1 MSEWSLLCRL
11 TTPADQHEA
20 VEWPETVDWERLI
33 GLADGHGVLH
43 HLGERLSAVER
54 VPDELQDQLRA
65 RRRERVAHSLTLAN
79 GLHSVHEQFRDAS
92 IPALPYKGPV
102 LSAGAP
108 GAIAARQYVDLDIVV
123 APEAFDR
130 ACGLLRASDYE
141 QVERL
146 RALGEVALRN
156 KDSVVVDLHRS
167 ALPRYFPA
175 TLPVESLWSRRR
187 HVEVGGTSLPSFDP
201 VDRFVVLAVHGAKHR
216 WYKLA
221 WAHDVA
227 TLLVR
232 DETDWTEVVTRARS
246 LGALRHVRLACWL
259 ANHHF
264 GVTTPDAISV
274 AADPVAADLGAELVE
289 QFEPSAT
296 PPTDR
301 AQFRYQWRAL
311 ARRRDRVRY
320 ATRLATLPSER
331 DIQNVPLPAFAT
343 PLYRV
348 VRPVRLLGRYG
359 RAAVS
364 RLLTGP

>member
-1 MSEWSLLCRL
+1 MSEWALLCRL
-11 TTPADQHEA
+11 TTPTDPQEA
-20 VEWPETVDWERLI
+20 IEWPETVDWDRLI
-33 GLADGHGVLH
+33 SLADAHGVLH
-43 HLGERLSAVER
+43 HLGERLSTVGR
-54 VPDELQDQLRA
+54 VPDEVQDQLTA
-65 RRRERVAHSLTLAN
+65 RRRERVARSLTLTN
-79 GLHSVHEQFRDAS
+79 GLHSVHEQFGDAS

-102 LSAGAP
+102 LSTVAHGE
-108 GAIAARQYVDLDIVV
+108 IAARQYVDVDIVV

-130 ACGLLRASDYE
+130 AWELLRASGYE

-146 RALGEVALRN
+146 RALGEAAFRN
-156 KDSVVVDLHRS
+156 ENGVVVDLHRS
-167 ALPRYFPA
+167 ILPRYFPA

-187 HVEVGGTSLPSFDP
+187 DVDVGGRALPALDP
-201 VDRFVVLAVHGAKHR
+201 ADRFVVLAVHGTKHC

-221 WAHDVA
+221 WTHDVA

-259 ANHHF
+259 ANHQF
-264 GVTTPDAISV
+264 GVPTPDAIDVTADPDV
-274 AADPVAADLGAELVE
+274 AALGAELTE
-289 QFEPSAT
+289 QPEPSAT

-301 AQFRYQWRAL
+301 AQFRCQWRAL
-311 ARRRDRVRY
+311 ARPRDRVQY
-320 ATRLATLPSER
+320 AARLATIPSEH
-331 DIQNVPLPAFAT
+331 DIESVPLPAFAT

-359 RAAVS
+359 RATVS